1 MRTRNLLILTVAA
14 LLAAGCGDSA
24 VEPER
29 AAAPESVLDFRAGLP
44 LTERDA
50 ARLEREFNRITA
62 RAHLIVHEG
71 ESIQDAVDRA
81 HPGAV
86 IHIEPGIYAQA
97 VVINT
102 PNLRLLKRPGS
113 RGEVI
118 LENPGGVANG
128 ITVQAEGDGI
138 AIAHLTTRGYGRN
151 GIFMTGVEGF
161 FVLGVTAEDNGQ
173 YGIYPVRS
181 TYGAMIRCKASGHAD
196 AGLYIGQ
203 SEHVSMLLN
212 SVFGNVIG
220 IEISN
225 SKYVL
230 AHRNEA
236 YDNTIGIFAV
246 LLPPTARRTILVA
259 SDVRITHNR
268 VEHNN
273 LPNFADPSEL
283 PAYVPRGSGI
293 LVVGTDR
300 VLVENNV
307 VRHNDWVG
315 IGVGSTATLALLAGL
330 PPDAIKDLEPDPD
343 HVVVRRNLVAHN
355 GANPPPP
362 PFPLPGVDLLWDG
375 TGTNNCWQG
384 NGFVTSFPPASFLPS
399 CS

>member
-1 MRTRNLLILTVAA
+1 MRTRLLLTLFMGA
-14 LLAAGCGDSA
+14 LLAAGCSDTG

-44 LTERDA
+44 LTEEDA
-50 ARLEREFNRITA
+50 ARLEQVFDRITA
-62 RAHLIVHEG
+62 RAHFLVRAG

-86 IHIEPGIYAQA
+86 IHIEPGIYAQS
-97 VVINT
+97 VVINK

-113 RGEVI
+113 HGDVI
-118 LENPGGVANG
+118 LENPGGLANG
-128 ITVQAEGDGI
+128 ITVQADGDGI
-138 AIAHLTTRGYGRN
+138 AIAHVTTRGYGRN
-151 GIFMTGVEGF
+151 GILMLGVEGF
-161 FVLGVTAEDNGQ
+161 FMLGVTAEDNGE
-173 YGIYPVRS
+173 YGIYPIRS
-181 TYGAMIRCKASGHAD
+181 SFGAMIRCKASGHAD

-225 SKYVL
+225 SKYVA

-236 YDNTIGIFAV
+236 YENTIGIFAV
-246 LLPPTARRTILVA
+246 LLPPSPRRTILVA
-259 SDVRITHNR
+259 SDVVITQNR

-300 VLVENNV
+300 VLVEHNV

-330 PPDAIKDLEPDPD
+330 PPEAIEALEPDPD
-343 HVVVRRNLVAHN
+343 YVVVRRNLVAHN
-355 GANPPPP
+355 GENPPPP
-362 PFPLPGVDLLWDG
+362 PFPLPGADLFWDG
-375 TGTNNCWQG
+375 TGTSNCWQG

-399 CS
+399 CG